1 MGIFDILKKSE
12 PVTESSITNVDDK
25 PVMPSTDKE
34 NIKDGASTDIAVEN
48 VDDNSII
55 ENIDETP
62 SIKTVCY
69 SKSMLP
75 KEYVK
80 EAPIICFGRWLVN
93 DFTKVTKGDKV
104 IKVKDTSMTYLKG
117 FEPKEEYIESPYS
130 GILVKNGSFWN
141 DALSDGKELFKIYPD
156 ESFLLNDYPNE
167 IEVSKDDF
175 TKDATIKG
183 KLYGGKKDGFD
194 VRWFTITFENV
205 NSKNY
210 LLVKYDSKELKL
222 NKKCAL
228 HLLLD
233 DDSVITLNAV
243 ARPVKEFQTDYLIKY
258 LVSPEDLH
266 QLANRLF
273 IKWQIT
279 NDEGIAIAQG
289 KNICLLSSEAIDG
302 ISLDLSYRVFKN
314 FVSMFEQVIKDNT
327 IKAIESSPRTKK
339 ADRKQ
344 ENCYVYLMID
354 TTNNFHK
361 IGISNHPR
369 YREHTLQSD
378 KPTIELLCAKE
389 YPTRIIAE
397 AIESALHSAF
407 ASKRIRGEWFN
418 LSPEDIISIKQTLK

>member
-1 MGIFDILKKSE
+1 MGIFDIFKKSE

-25 PVMPSTDKE
+25 PVMPSTDNE
-34 NIKDGASTDIAVEN
+34 NIKDGASTDIVVEN
-48 VDDNSII
+48 VDNNSVI
-55 ENIDETP
+55 EDIDETP

-69 SKSMLP
+69 SKRMLP
-75 KEYVK
+75 KEYIKNKV
-80 EAPIICFGRWLVN
+80 ICIRKWLVK
-93 DFTKVTKGDKV
+93 DFSYVNKGDKV
-104 IKVKDTSMTYLKG
+104 IEVKDTYSTYFPKG
-117 FEPKEEYIESPYS
+117 FEPNLEYIKSPYS
-130 GILVKNGSFWN
+130 GILVKKINSLIDMLDEGY
-141 DALSDGKELFKIYPD
+141 ELFKIYPD

-175 TKDATIKG
+175 TKDMTIKG
-183 KLYGGKKDGFD
+183 KLYGGKKEGFD

-243 ARPVKEFQTDYLIKY
+243 AKPVKEFQTDYLIKY

-289 KNICLLSSEAIDG
+289 KNICLLSGEALDG
-302 ISLDLSYRVFKN
+302 ISLDLSYRVFKD
-314 FVSMFEQVIKDNT
+314 FAGKFEQVVKDNT
-327 IKAIESSPRTKK
+327 AKTVESSPRTKK
-339 ADRKQ
+339 ADKKQ
-344 ENCYVYLMID
+344 ESCYVYLMID